1 MASQIEPDP
10 FSIAGQATVQA
21 DFGTGPEGWQA
32 YWLAEIHAYEQEAA
46 TYLRQ
51 GERVVKRYRDDRKD
65 EGGRNT
71 RRYSLLW
78 SNVQTIRPAVFARAP
93 TPVVKRRYDDADPV
107 ARVASIM
114 LERTLGFQIDTCSSF
129 TANIRTALEDRLLP
143 GIGTVW
149 VRYQNGQSSP
159 TGTLDQDT
167 YSAQVGELATV
178 DYVYWRDFGFTPAR
192 TWEEVK
198 AVWRIVYMTRK
209 QLIARFGQEIGEA
222 VTLDYTPA
230 RHQTSGTETDEPKH
244 AVFKQATVYEIWDK
258 ERSVVTWINKQYPTP
273 LDTKQDPVGFPDFFP
288 CPKPLFATQTSGN
301 LFPVADYLLYK
312 DQGEQIDQLTQRLAM
327 LTKALKVVGV
337 YDAESTGVQRMLTE
351 GVDNQLIP
359 VDTWAAFS
367 EKGGIKGV
375 VDFFP
380 VEVVANVAER
390 LVQMRGMLIEDVYQI
405 TGISDIVRGAS
416 NPNETLGAQRIK
428 TQFASVRLEER
439 KGQMARFAG
448 DTLRLMGHIAVTFF
462 DPQTLIQQSAI
473 MQSPDGV
480 AAIKKAQEQAAAQQA
495 AMQQAMMPQGPGM
508 PGSPGAPPPAPQ
520 MQMPQMPP
528 MAPPQQED
536 IVQQALQL
544 LKSGRMVDFRVEVT
558 ADTMVEAEQSEVQ
571 GKTTEFMTAVT
582 QFIQGIAKLP
592 PETLPLTST
601 LLMWS
606 VRQFRVGRDIEGQ
619 MAAGIEKL
627 LLDAEAKSKQPPP
640 PDPKVEVLKAKAQID
655 AQSAQQESQRKQQ
668 ESQQNMQLE
677 QEKMAAEL
685 EKMKAEIAI
694 QREEFQQEMTMKWQE
709 FQQEMQIKQESA
721 QMDAQVKLATHA
733 QDAELK
739 AATHAQDMV
748 RSEQDAEH
756 ERAEAAKEKK
766 AEGE

>member
-1 MASQIEPDP
+1 
-10 FSIAGQATVQA
+10 
-21 DFGTGPEGWQA
+21 
-32 YWLAEIHAYEQEAA
+32 
-46 TYLRQ
+46 
-51 GERVVKRYRDDRKD
+51 
-65 EGGRNT
+65 
-71 RRYSLLW
+71 
-78 SNVQTIRPAVFARAP
+78 VQTIRPAVFARAP
-93 TPVVKRRYDDADPV
+93 APVVKRRYDDADPV

-114 LERTLGFQIDTCSSF
+114 LERTLNFQVETCSSF
-129 TANIRTALEDRLLP
+129 VANVRTALEDRLLS

-149 VRYQNGQSSP
+149 VRYQNNQESP

-167 YSAQVGELATV
+167 YAAQIGELATV
-178 DYVYWRDFGFTPAR
+178 DYVYWQDFGFTPAR
-192 TWEEVK
+192 TWDEVK

-209 QLIARFGQEIGEA
+209 QLIARFGKEIGE
-222 VTLDYTPA
+222 VITLDYTPA
-230 RHQTSGTETDEPKH
+230 RHQAGGTESDEPKH

-258 ERSVVTWINKQYPTP
+258 ERSVVTWINKQHPTP

-301 LFPVADYLLYK
+301 LFPVADYILYK
-312 DQGEQIDQLTQRLAM
+312 DQAEQIDQLTQRLAM

-359 VDTWAAFS
+359 VDTWAAFA

-380 VEVVANVAER
+380 VEVVAVVAER

-439 KGQMARFAG
+439 KSQMARFAG
-448 DTLRLMGHIAVTFF
+448 DTLRLMGHIAATFF
-462 DPQTLIQQSAI
+462 DAQTLIKQSAI

-480 AAIKKAQEQAAAQQA
+480 SAIKKAQEQAAAQQ
-495 AMQQAMMPQGPGM
+495 QAMMQQQQPVA
-508 PGSPGAPPPAPQ
+508 GSPGGPPPPPP
-520 MQMPQMPP
+520 PQMP
-528 MAPPQQED
+528 PPQQED

-544 LKSGRMVDFRVEVT
+544 LKSGRMVDFRVEVS
-558 ADTMVEAEQSEVQ
+558 ADTMVEAELSEVQ

-582 QFIQGIAKLP
+582 QFFQGIAKLP

-627 LLDAEAKSKQPPP
+627 ILDAEARSKQPPP
-640 PDPKVEVLKAKAQID
+640 PDPKI
-655 AQSAQQESQRKQQ
+655 
-668 ESQQNMQLE
+668 
-677 QEKMAAEL
+677 EL
-685 EKMKAEIAI
+685 EKMKI
-694 QREEFQQEMTMKWQE
+694 QADQASQQ
-709 FQQEMQIKQESA
+709 QQGQLDAAQMQMEMQIEQQKMQLEMQKMQAEIQALREKNAAEIEAIMMKANIQAEAA
-721 QMDAQVKLATHA
+721 QQKAVMDAQATA
-733 QDAELK
+733 AEQQQSLSFK
-739 AATHAQDMV
+739 QTAHAQDMQHAAD
-748 RSEQDAEH
+748 SAELKHEQ
-756 ERAEAAKEKK
+756 
-766 AEGE
+766 AEGEGEDNGT